1 MDLQRKKLNNTNLI
15 KSLVKSAVLK
25 RTQKKGLNFAQ
36 TKVILFNKPF
46 DVLCQ
51 FTDEQGRATLK
62 DFIKI
67 PHIYPVG
74 RLDRDSEGLLLL
86 TNDGELQHRLTNPK
100 FKMEKTYWVQVEG
113 IPVETDLAQLR
124 KGIELNDGL
133 TKPAKVRLISEPNI
147 WQRHPPIRE
156 RKTVPTSWLEIKISE
171 GRNRQVRRMTAHI
184 GFPTLRLIRYETA
197 GLTLTNLANGQ
208 FRELTLT
215 ELQNLYQ
222 QVKKSI

>member
-25 RTQKKGLNFAQ
+25 RRQKRGLNFAQ

-86 TNDGELQHRLTNPK
+86 TNNGELQHRLTNPK

-171 GRNRQVRRMTAHI
+171 GRNRQVRHMTAHI

>member
-25 RTQKKGLNFAQ
+25 RRQKRGLNFAQ

-86 TNDGELQHRLTNPK
+86 TNNGELQHRLTNPK
-100 FKMEKTYWVQVEG
+100 FKMEKTYWVQIEG

-215 ELQNLYQ
+215 ELQDLYQ